1 LPLIILM
8 VLAIAACSGS
18 ISIREYSTVL
28 RCPDCPTLP
37 VSSIIDGDTFDTPRG
52 RVRLFGVD
60 TPERGEKCYG
70 PATTALKQLVGRLVR
85 VELGP
90 RALDPGGRFLYYVF
104 TEAGNSIDEML
115 VQQGLARAWSRDG
128 QYRDHLV
135 GLEREAKRT
144 GTGCLW

>member
-1 LPLIILM
+1 M
-8 VLAIAACSGS
+8 AACSGS
-18 ISIREYSTVL
+18 FSIREYSTIL
-28 RCPDCPTLP
+28 RCPDCPTLL
-37 VSSIIDGDTFDTPRG
+37 VSRIIDGDTFDTTGG

-70 PATTALKQLVGRLVR
+70 RATTALKQLAGRRVR

-90 RALDPGGRFLYYVF
+90 RALDPGGRILYYVF

-115 VQQGLARAWSRDG
+115 VQQGLARAWTRDG

-135 GLEREAKRT
+135 ALEQEAKST
-144 GTGCLW
+144 GSGCLW